1 MGANAQTSVPAF
13 TAGQVL
19 TAQQQTEIN
28 TGIPVFATTIT
39 RDAAFGGSGEKTLAE
54 GQYAYIEATNETQ
67 VYNGSAWVG
76 VGATALINRTSF
88 SNVAS
93 QIFDGVFTSSYA
105 AYIVVIENLYG
116 ATATS
121 YISWQWRYGGNTET
135 ANCNSAGY
143 GITTAGAANAA
154 YANNAAEC
162 ILANQIGTATL
173 PSSGWLVVNGVGVAG
188 YPMFSGTMW
197 TSNDEVN
204 RDVGGNCTTSRT
216 FDGFLIKS
224 SSGNVTG
231 TVAVYGLAKA

>member
-19 TAQQQTEIN
+19 TAVQQTQIN
-28 TGIPVFATTIT
+28 TGIPVFASTTT

-88 SNVAS
+88 TNVAS

-121 YISWQWRYGGNTET
+121 YISWQWRYGGVTET

-143 GITTAGAANAA
+143 GINSSGAASSAT
-154 YANNAAEC
+154 ANNASE
-162 ILANQIGTATL
+162 IVVSNQIGSSTL
-173 PSSGWLVVNGVGVAG
+173 PSSGWMMVSGVGVAG
-188 YPMFSGTMW
+188 YPRFTGTIW

-204 RDVGGNCTTSRT
+204 RDIGGNCTTSRT

-231 TVAVYGLAKA
+231 TIAIYGLATA